1 MRLQIGF
8 KSILYLGPRI
18 WEMLPSKVQ
27 EYITLFEFK
36 RKMKSWN
43 PVSCPCKLCKKNIGG
58 VGYVWM
64 MEQYTPSMNW
74 IGMSGY
80 LTLKIICKLDF
91 G

>member
-8 KSILYLGPRI
+8 KNILYLGPRI

-43 PVSCPCKLCKKNIGG
+43 PVSCPCKLYKKNIGG
-58 VGYVWM
+58 VGYV
-64 MEQYTPSMNW
+64 
-74 IGMSGY
+74 
-80 LTLKIICKLDF
+80 
-91 G
+91 